1 MAQKTLIIFYPKFHC
16 ELNYIEMYWG
26 ATKRYARM
34 HCNYSW
40 KGLQQVVPKALDS
53 VSLKQIRRYARKSF
67 RYMDAYRKGL
77 TAKQAVYAVRKY
89 KRHRVIPFKGRGKSR
104 DF

>member
-16 ELNYIEMYWG
+16 KLNYIEMYWG

-34 HCNYSW
+34 HCNYCW
-40 KGLQQVVPKALDS
+40 KGLQQVVSKALDF

-67 RYMDAYRKGL
+67 HYMNAYHKGL
-77 TAKQAVYAVRKY
+77 TVKQAKYAVRKY
-89 KRHRVIPFKGRGKSR
+89 KRHYVIPFNILEEL
-104 DF
+104 

>member
-1 MAQKTLIIFYPKFHC
+1 MAQKTLIIFYSKFHC

-77 TAKQAVYAVRKY
+77 TAKQAEYAVRKY
-89 KRHRVIPFKGRGKSR
+89 KRHHVIPFNILEEL
-104 DF
+104 

>member
-1 MAQKTLIIFYPKFHC
+1 MAQKTLIIFYPKFHY

-53 VSLKQIRRYARKSF
+53 VSLKQIRSMPENHFVIWMHIAR
-67 RYMDAYRKGL
+67 D
-77 TAKQAVYAVRKY
+77 
-89 KRHRVIPFKGRGKSR
+89 
-104 DF
+104 